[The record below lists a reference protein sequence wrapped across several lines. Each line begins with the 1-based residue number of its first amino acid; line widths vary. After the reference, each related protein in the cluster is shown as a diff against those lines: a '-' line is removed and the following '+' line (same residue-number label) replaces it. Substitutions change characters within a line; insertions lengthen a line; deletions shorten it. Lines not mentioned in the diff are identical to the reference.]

1 LSWLRLKL
9 GSAPAEL
16 MCVITELLQSIKPF
30 SGEGVHIKMNFGFDV
45 PMLCGFQTHFI
56 FTSNIGKAWEGITG
70 RCRIAPGIG
79 FGLNVFTNSV
89 DSKMIFLLIIGKYC
103 T

>member
-30 SGEGVHIKMNFGFDV
+30 SGEGVHIKMNFVFDV

-56 FTSNIGKAWEGITG
+56 FTSNIGKAWEGITR
-70 RCRIAPGIG
+70 RCRIAPGIV
-79 FGLNVFTNSV
+79 FGQNVFTNSV